1 MNLTGKTVLV
11 TVKLDKLFL
20 YGPFSKFSI
29 IFHVNNG
36 VPPELTWAPAG
47 HRKLAAVPKI

>member
-1 MNLTGKTVLV
+1 MNLMEKTALL
-11 TVKLDKLFL
+11 TVKLCKLFL
-20 YGPFSKFSI
+20 YRPFSKFSI

-36 VPPELTWAPAG
+36 VPPELAWAPAG